1 MDYIVYVYYNISFLF
16 ICNFDLFYIGYS
28 KIKNVYFF
36 VNWIRLGCCVLKKN
50 VFYKYCINVD
60 IEKKE
65 NIYVNGF
72 LNIKKS

>member
-36 VNWIRLGCCVLKKN
+36 VNWIRLGCCVL
-50 VFYKYCINVD
+50 
-60 IEKKE
+60 
-65 NIYVNGF
+65 
-72 LNIKKS
+72 